1 MPTDDTRRMFTTATL
16 ICQVVSTVAASYML
30 LRIRHT
36 TALSTKLI
44 FYRALS
50 DVGFSLTGAIANV
63 LALRNAPPSWPID
76 VFLKAPHWSLEI
88 SSFLWSIALALYIL
102 FRQNQRGDFSMIFT
116 HTAIWSLTLLYAAL
130 EIYAL
135 ESSSQQVPLIAR
147 VVWDTLAL
155 IALVT
160 VLYALCSFRA
170 HKIRSGQLGQSVVMG
185 KLLGYMLI
193 FLAFV
198 TPNLTNDV
206 WFFATGAPTPT
217 PDDAFANISSILFA
231 LWPTGNCI
239 VFLSKVNCYRPPT
252 LKADEAAPP
261 LSPTQELHGLEI
273 GEKIG
278 QGLAVVYRGKWR
290 GAVVAVK
297 MKMLL
302 LDNNHEALDPAFL
315 HECNVEIQQE
325 AIVMKR
331 LTHPNIVLFMEAGF
345 YQGSICIISEY
356 CARGSLRDVLSN
368 AYALNGRSIIWPM
381 KIRLALGLAYGL
393 QYLHNSQMIHRD
405 LKSPNI
411 LVDETWHAKIADFG
425 TLRLAEIV
433 RSQNHHVSPE
443 MTGLVGTTRWMAPE
457 VIKGNKQYTEK
468 IDIYSLGVILWEL
481 IDGRKLPYDEIRWN
495 HQIEAA
501 IVQGKRPTIIA
512 NSCPPRWK
520 VLVSMCWQVDPT
532 QRPTIAQLI
541 RSLHRVAKEDI
552 KDALHKNLPF
562 VGNLQ
567 QMDCDYILK
576 NTRCEVDIEPP
587 GTLYFKR
594 TASDVS
600 LLSATST
607 NSHLKHI
614 PLLEET
620 NTGRSGGKSS
630 FYALA

>member
-1 MPTDDTRRMFTTATL
+1 MAAGKFVLVTL
-16 ICQVVSTVAASYML
+16 GCQCVSSLAAGYML

-36 TALSTKLI
+36 TALSTKII
-44 FYRALS
+44 FYKALS
-50 DVGFSLTGAIANV
+50 DFAFSATGAIANV
-63 LALRNAPPSWPID
+63 MVLRKAPEAWGID
-76 VFLKAPHWSLEI
+76 VFLKAPHWSFEI
-88 SSFLWSIALALYIL
+88 ASFLWSISLALYIL
-102 FRQNQRGDFSMIFT
+102 YRQNQRQDFSMIFT
-116 HTAIWSLTLLYAAL
+116 HTTIWSLTLLYAAL

-135 ESSSQQVPLIAR
+135 ESASEQVPLIAR

-155 IALVT
+155 VALTT
-160 VLYALCSFRA
+160 VLYTLCSFRA
-170 HKIRSGQLGQSVVMG
+170 HKIRSGNTGQSVVMG
-185 KLLGYMLI
+185 KLLGYMLVFI
-193 FLAFV
+193 AFV
-198 TPNLTNDV
+198 TPNITNDM
-206 WFFATGAPTPT
+206 WYFAYGAPA
-217 PDDAFANISSILFA
+217 DAANDVFTNVSSILFA
-231 LWPTGNCI
+231 LWPTGNCL
-239 VFLSKVNCYRPPT
+239 VFLSSYNCYRPPVPT
-252 LKADEAAPP
+252 VDEAAPP
-261 LSPTQELHGLEI
+261 MSPTQELHGLEI

-278 QGLAVVYRGKWR
+278 QGLAVVYKGKWR

-325 AIVMKR
+325 AMVMKR

-433 RSQNHHVSPE
+433 RSQNHHVNPE

-468 IDIYSLGVILWEL
+468 IDIYSMGVILWEL
-481 IDGRKLPYDEIRWN
+481 IDGRKLPYDDIRWN

-501 IVQGKRPTIIA
+501 IVQGKRPQIVP

-600 LLSATST
+600 VLSASST

-620 NTGRSGGKSS
+620 HTGRSGAGKSS

>member
-1 MPTDDTRRMFTTATL
+1 MDESKYVSLTL
-16 ICQVVSTVAASYML
+16 ACQCVSSIAALYML
-30 LRIRHT
+30 LRIRFS
-36 TALSTKLI
+36 TALSTKIL
-44 FYRALS
+44 FYKAMS
-50 DVGFSLTGAIANV
+50 DFAFSFTGAIGNV
-63 LALRNAPPSWPID
+63 FALYKTSPSWMID
-76 VFLKAPHWSLEI
+76 SFLKAPHWSFEI
-88 SSFLWSIALALYIL
+88 SSFLWSITLALYIL
-102 FRQNQRGDFSMIFT
+102 YRQNQRRDFSMIFT
-116 HTAIWSLTLLYAAL
+116 HTIIWSLTLLYAGL

-135 ESSSQQVPLIAR
+135 QSASKQVNLEAR
-147 VVWDTLAL
+147 IVWDTLAI
-155 IALVT
+155 IAIAT
-160 VLYALCSFRA
+160 VVFTLCSFRA
-170 HKIRSGQLGQSVVMG
+170 HKIRTGNTGQSVVIG
-185 KLLGYMLI
+185 KLLGYMLVFI
-193 FLAFV
+193 ACV
-198 TPNLTNDV
+198 TPDITNDM
-206 WFFATGAPTPT
+206 WYYAYGANSSPN
-217 PDDAFANISSILFA
+217 DLFGNISSILFA
-231 LWPTGNCI
+231 LWPVGNCI
-239 VFLSKVNCYRPPT
+239 VFLSNYNCYKSTRPEV
-252 LKADEAAPP
+252 DEAAPAI
-261 LSPTQELHGLEI
+261 SPAQELINLEI

-278 QGLAVVYRGKWR
+278 QGLAVVYKGKWR

-302 LDNNHEALDPAFL
+302 LDNNDEALDPAFL
-315 HECNVEIQQE
+315 QECNQEIQQE
-325 AIVMKR
+325 AMVMKR

-345 YQGSICIISEY
+345 YKGSICIISEY

-381 KIRLALGLAYGL
+381 KIRLALGIAYGL

-433 RSQNHHVSPE
+433 RSQNQHINQE

-468 IDIYSLGVILWEL
+468 IDIYSMGIILWEL
-481 IDGRKLPYDEIRWN
+481 IDGRKLPFDEIRWN
-495 HQIEAA
+495 HQIESA
-501 IVQGKRPTIIA
+501 IVQGKRPQLIA

-520 VLVSMCWQVDPT
+520 VLVSMCWQPDPT
-532 QRPTIAQLI
+532 QRPTISQLI

-567 QMDCDYILK
+567 QMDCDYILR
-576 NTRCEVDIEPP
+576 NTRCDVDIEPP

-600 LLSATST
+600 LMSATST

-620 NTGRSGGKSS
+620 TNSNRSGRRSG